1 MLSLGGQR
9 LEYRFVEV
17 RLEGA
22 VAIVTIS
29 DPPANTLTYHLV
41 LQLEEA
47 FVDVL
52 LDPRIRAVLITGAG
66 SRFFCGGVNITMLA
80 NVSDHYKSNFLV
92 YAGEVFQ
99 LIEGSDA
106 LVVAAING
114 HVTGGG
120 LEVGLVADRRVASEG
135 SYNFGFPEVRLGVIP
150 GLGGTQR
157 LARLVGHRRAL
168 DLITH
173 GEFLPVTEAKR
184 LGIVD
189 AVLPRSAFLAKAL
202 EYTQEQLASQP
213 PRTGRYVDRGAWRA
227 GAGALAGYE
236 RRGRLGVITLTN
248 ACARATPLQV
258 LWSLNQAILAARYD
272 EQAEAL
278 LIICGPGALGPEDEP
293 GSEDDGASKYAKYI
307 CQRIQNT
314 PRLCVLAFQGPL
326 GPLASELALACDF
339 RLVPAGSPAEAPL
352 FNIAAGELLT
362 FELARE
368 RGLIRVL
375 AADSW
380 PGAAVDWMTRFTSPH
395 GAAKAIG
402 YAKLAIVRGT
412 QFPEEAGRLLE
423 WHLQEQLFRG
433 PDAAEGMRA
442 YLEKRTAT
450 FRGE

>member
-22 VAIVTIS
+22 VAIVTIN

-52 LDPRIRAVLITGAG
+52 LDPRIRAVVITGAG

-99 LIEGSDA
+99 LIDASEA

-120 LEVGLVADRRVASEG
+120 LEVGLVADRRVATEG

-157 LARLVGHRRAL
+157 LARLVGQRRAL
-168 DLITH
+168 ELITH

-202 EYTQEQLASQP
+202 EYTQEQLASHP
-213 PRTGRYVDRGAWRA
+213 PRTGRYIDRGVWRG

-236 RRGRLGVITLTN
+236 RQGRLGVITLAGALGT
-248 ACARATPLQV
+248 ATPLQA
-258 LWSLNQAILAARYD
+258 LWSVNQAILAARYD
-272 EQAEAL
+272 EKAEAL
-278 LIICGPGALGPEDEP
+278 LIILGPDALGPQDTP
-293 GSEDDGASKYAKYI
+293 GSGDDAASKYAKYI

-326 GPLASELALACDF
+326 GPLASDLALACDF
-339 RLVPAGSPAEAPL
+339 RLTPAGPAAQAPL
-352 FNIAAGELLT
+352 FNIAGDELT

-380 PGAAVDWMTRFTSPH
+380 PGAALDWMTRFTSPH

-412 QFPEEAGRLLE
+412 QFTEEAGRLLE

-433 PDAAEGMRA
+433 PDASEGMRA

>member
-17 RLEGA
+17 RLEGVVA
-22 VAIVTIS
+22 VVTIN

-52 LDPRIRAVLITGAG
+52 LDPRIRAVIITGAG
-66 SRFFCGGVNITMLA
+66 TRFFCGGVNITMLA
-80 NVSDHYKSNFLV
+80 NVSGHYKSNFLV

-99 LIEGSDA
+99 LIERSEA

-120 LEVGLVADRRVASEG
+120 LEVGLVADRRVAAEG

-168 DLITH
+168 DLIIH

-184 LGIVD
+184 LGIID
-189 AVLPRSAFLAKAL
+189 AVLPRSGFLAKAL
-202 EYTQEQLASQP
+202 EYTQEQLAGHP
-213 PRTGRYVDRGAWRA
+213 PRTGRYIDRGAWR
-227 GAGALAGYE
+227 GGTGALAAYE
-236 RRGRLGVITLTN
+236 RQGRLGVITLTN
-248 ACARATPLQV
+248 ACRTATPLQV
-258 LWSLNQAILAARYD
+258 LWSLNQAILAVRY
-272 EQAEAL
+272 EEEAEAV
-278 LIICGPGALGPEDEP
+278 LIIVGAGALGPEDAH
-293 GSEDDGASKYAKYI
+293 GSGDDGAAKYAQYI

-314 PRLCVLAFQGPL
+314 PRLCVFAFQGAL

-339 RLVPAGSPAEAPL
+339 RLTPAGSPPQAPL
-352 FNIAAGELLT
+352 FNIAPDELLT
-362 FELARE
+362 FERAQE
-368 RGLIRVL
+368 QGLIRVL
-375 AADSW
+375 PTDSW
-380 PGAAVDWMTRFTSPH
+380 PGAALEWLRNFVSPR
-395 GAAKAIG
+395 GASKALG
-402 YAKLAIVRGT
+402 YAKLAIVRGA
-412 QFPEEAGRLLE
+412 QFPEDAGRLLE

-450 FRGE
+450 FTGE

>member
-1 MLSLGGQR
+1 VLSLGGQR

-22 VAIVTIS
+22 IAIVTIN

-52 LDPRIRAVLITGAG
+52 LDPGVRAVVITGAG

-99 LIEGSDA
+99 LIEGSEA

-120 LEVGLVADRRVASEG
+120 LEVGLVADRRVATEG

-168 DLITH
+168 ELITH

-184 LGIVD
+184 LGIID

-202 EYTQEQLASQP
+202 EYTEEQLASHP
-213 PRTGRYVDRGAWRA
+213 PRTGQYIERGAWRA
-227 GAGALAGYE
+227 GAAGLAGYE
-236 RRGRLGVITLTN
+236 RQGKLGVIKLTT
-248 ACARATPLQV
+248 AHKAATPLQA

-272 EQAEAL
+272 EEAEAL
-278 LIICGPGALGPEDEP
+278 LIVFGPGALGPQDTP
-293 GSEDDGASKYAKYI
+293 DCGDGAASKYAKYI
-307 CQRIQNT
+307 GQRIQNT
-314 PRLCVLAFQGPL
+314 PRLCALGFEGPL

-339 RLVPAGSPAEAPL
+339 RLIPVGSPAHAPL
-352 FNIAAGELLT
+352 FNIAPNELLT
-362 FELARE
+362 VELARE
-368 RGLIRVL
+368 RGLVRVQ

-380 PGAAVDWMTRFTSPH
+380 PSSALDWMSRFTSPRA
-395 GAAKAIG
+395 AAKAIG

-433 PDAAEGMRA
+433 PDASEGMRA
-442 YLEKRTAT
+442 YLEKRTPT

>member
-1 MLSLGGQR
+1 VLSLGGQR

-22 VAIVTIS
+22 VALVTIN

-52 LDPRIRAVLITGAG
+52 LDSRIRAVVITGAG

-80 NVSDHYKSNFLV
+80 NVSEHYKSNFLV

-99 LIEGSDA
+99 LIDGSEA

-114 HVTGGG
+114 HATGGG
-120 LEVGLVADRRVASEG
+120 LEVGLVADRRVAIEG

-168 DLITH
+168 ELITH

-184 LGIVD
+184 LGIID
-189 AVLPRSAFLAKAL
+189 AMLPRSAFLAKAL
-202 EYTQEQLASQP
+202 EYAQEQLAGHP
-213 PRTGRYVDRGAWRA
+213 PRTGRPVERGAWRGSA
-227 GAGALAGYE
+227 GTLADYE
-236 RRGRLGVITLTN
+236 RQGRLGVITLTD
-248 ACARATPLQV
+248 ACRTATPVQV

-272 EQAEAL
+272 EDAEAL
-278 LIICGPGALGPEDEP
+278 LIIFGPGALGPQDVP
-293 GSEDDGASKYAKYI
+293 GSGDEAVSKYAKYI

-314 PRLCVLAFQGPL
+314 PRLCVLGFQGPL
-326 GPLASELALACDF
+326 GPLATELALACDF
-339 RLVPAGSPAEAPL
+339 RLVPASSPAQAPL
-352 FNIAAGELLT
+352 LNISAELLT
-362 FELARE
+362 VELALE

-375 AADSW
+375 GADSW
-380 PGAAVDWMTRFTSPH
+380 PRAALDWMSRFVSPR

-412 QFPEEAGRLLE
+412 QFPQEAGQLLE

-433 PDAAEGMRA
+433 PDATEGMRA
-442 YLEKRTAT
+442 YLEKRTPT